1 MVSNYSLDTPP
12 PPSRFR
18 RPWSP
23 DPSDPFP
30 KISRPAYNDFGTT
43 AFGIQRQVSDDSI
56 VALDL
61 AEYAAALN
69 RNADSSNSREF
80 RPYDPYPPTPP
91 SLRPFASLASLPA
104 GSPSSSDLSPRTPTS
119 QPFSLPPPSL
129 PQKTL
134 QSNPSFSSRTH
145 ALHEAQSEPNSDS
158 SDVDLVHFPSFTRPW
173 FNQGK
178 PQKSFSLPAA
188 TPIGHGFNT
197 KLSPFDPAFPTH
209 VFDIGP
215 FPNPYAYTAPPSYPA
230 DSSHDLGVLPWN
242 ADSDASVHPN
252 LKEERM
258 RMLEA
263 EFGGKELPPVV
274 GEKVGSVDAN
284 GRLITEGPKTR
295 MLVRGLQMLFVVAA
309 CLSTVYTALLIKT
322 TSTPPPAHKLPAYV
336 LYVCSFLTAL
346 ALLYLFLIY
355 PYCCGRR
362 KPPRDATFEGSG
374 GLMVL
379 PVQHLP
385 GGKKNKRKG
394 KKHKGV
400 PHDDG
405 VQVNLIVDPT
415 MFGGG
420 RDRDTE
426 WDDGEDDGTD
436 FGPPGSYVQARRPR
450 RRGIFAG
457 LALEAEWKRARKQL
471 KVRMAFDIITGV
483 IWGAVFVI
491 IMMGK
496 RCPVGGYN
504 GWCDG
509 YNVGTAAAFLLFLS
523 FGFSIYYDI
532 KDLHASRTSP
542 RNRP

>member
-30 KISRPAYNDFGTT
+30 KLSRPAYNDFGTT

-69 RNADSSNSREF
+69 RNADSSNSRGF

-91 SLRPFASLASLPA
+91 SLRPFASLASLRSPSLVSPSAA
-104 GSPSSSDLSPRTPTS
+104 GSPSSSDLSPRTPLS
-119 QPFSLPPPSL
+119 QPFALPPPSL

-145 ALHEAQSEPNSDS
+145 APHEAQTEPNSDS
-158 SDVDLVHFPSFTRPW
+158 SDVDLAHFPSFTRPW

-230 DSSHDLGVLPWN
+230 DSSHGLGVLPWN
-242 ADSDASVHPN
+242 ADPDAPVHPK

-263 EFGGKELPPVV
+263 EFGGKELPPDD

-284 GRLITEGPKTR
+284 GRLITEGPKRR
-295 MLVRGLQMLFVVAA
+295 MFVRGLQMLFVAAA
-309 CLSTVYTALLIKT
+309 CLSTVYTALVCRFIHFVLALF
-322 TSTPPPAHKLPAYV
+322 PPP
-336 LYVCSFLTAL
+336 FNQEI
-346 ALLYLFLIY
+346 ALLHLYMHFCRSDY
-355 PYCCGRR
+355 RCMSAHQDYV
-362 KPPRDATFEGSG
+362 DASARSQAPSLCT
-374 GLMVL
+374 LRLLL
-379 PVQHLP
+379 PDCACPALSVPDLSILLWKTQASERCHL
-385 GGKKNKRKG
+385 
-394 KKHKGV
+394 
-400 PHDDG
+400 
-405 VQVNLIVDPT
+405 
-415 MFGGG
+415 
-420 RDRDTE
+420 
-426 WDDGEDDGTD
+426 
-436 FGPPGSYVQARRPR
+436 
-450 RRGIFAG
+450 
-457 LALEAEWKRARKQL
+457 
-471 KVRMAFDIITGV
+471 
-483 IWGAVFVI
+483 
-491 IMMGK
+491 
-496 RCPVGGYN
+496 
-504 GWCDG
+504 
-509 YNVGTAAAFLLFLS
+509 
-523 FGFSIYYDI
+523 
-532 KDLHASRTSP
+532 
-542 RNRP
+542 